1 MKMYLQCLLILLL
14 ATCLCTC
21 SGDPPPASATSST
34 DAVESSAPTAPATGV
49 QVAEV
54 QMARSA
60 RDGSMIEPTTQFAGD
75 DLITAVVLTQG
86 RGRHQLAAHWYFG
99 NGRLSIHRES
109 HDIEP
114 AGEAAHSFG
123 IAKADGFP
131 PGEYQVEILLDGS
144 LVASREFTIE

>member
-1 MKMYLQCLLILLL
+1 MKMPLQSLPILLL
-14 ATCLCTC
+14 TICFGAC
-21 SGDPPPASATSST
+21 SGDPPASATNST
-34 DAVESSAPTAPATGV
+34 DAGASSAPAAPATGV

-60 RDGSMIEPTTQFAGD
+60 RDGSMIEPTTQFASD
-75 DLITAVVLTQG
+75 DLITAVVLTLG
-86 RGRHQLAAHWYFG
+86 SGRHQLSAHWYYG
-99 NGRLSIHRES
+99 SERLSIHRES

-144 LVASREFTIE
+144 LVASRDFTIE